1 MNQNTQVPE
10 NMRLSVVA
18 RIEAGCL
25 GPEGD
30 SHVEPFCRFAN
41 KAFAGFDAHFVDW
54 FIIPRKEPSEPE
66 FEYQIQR
73 RRLSQDKTDKYLEM
87 FGTSLDSFENKLNN
101 NICDVIEDYMERYG
115 S

>member
-1 MNQNTQVPE
+1 MNETAQIPA
-10 NMRLSVVA
+10 NMRLSVIA

-41 KAFAGFDAHFVDW
+41 KSFAAFDQHFVDW
-54 FIIPRKEPSEPE
+54 FIIPRKDSAEPE
-66 FEYQIQR
+66 FEYQIQKK
-73 RRLSQDKTDKYLEM
+73 RLSDEKTDMYLEM
-87 FGTSLDSFENKLNN
+87 LGSSLADFEQRLNDRV
-101 NICDVIEDYMERYG
+101 CDVIEQYMSRY